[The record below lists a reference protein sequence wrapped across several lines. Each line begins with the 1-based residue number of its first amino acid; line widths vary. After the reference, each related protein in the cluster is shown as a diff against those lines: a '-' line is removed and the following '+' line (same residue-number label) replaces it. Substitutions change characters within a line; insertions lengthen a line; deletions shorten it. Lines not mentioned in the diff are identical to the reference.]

1 MAERIIE
8 FWHFILK
15 GEKPCINST
24 LGLVKIN
31 CFSCVMVM
39 NLALHQKY
47 IFKTHRKYSSFVLE
61 HHLEYSFNPR
71 MSRKEGGEGSVGPPI
86 GFSDLKFEVLKQL
99 K

>member
-47 IFKTHRKYSSFVLE
+47 IFKTHRKYSSLYWSIILNIRLTLE
-61 HHLEYSFNPR
+61 CPG
-71 MSRKEGGEGSVGPPI
+71 RKGGRDQLDPP
-86 GFSDLKFEVLKQL
+86 
-99 K
+99 